1 MMTEQEALTLFRR
14 YLERKN
20 YAPHTIRSYMH
31 DLRGFFAQGY
41 PDVLAVTPADVERYI
56 EQQQERDLSPAT
68 INRRLCALRR
78 LYVYLREEQAYDLVL
93 PVRLTHYLKKDRP
106 LPRPLKDEE
115 VQRLLAVVRDL
126 RDHAI
131 VILILRTGLR
141 VKEVADLKLDD
152 LDLARRRLVVRRG
165 KGGKGRRVYL
175 SEDTVSALEAYL
187 RQRADASCSCLFLVQ
202 KGTYEGQGIS
212 VRGIQKRIE
221 YYSRKANVPVSCH
234 PLRHTF
240 ATNLLEGG
248 ADIVTVKELLGHA
261 SVTTTQRYTRVSNQK
276 VRNDYFNGIEK
287 VLAAN
292 QDK

>member
-106 LPRPLKDEE
+106 LPRPLKDKE
-115 VQRLLAVVRDL
+115 VQRLLAVIQDL
-126 RDHAI
+126 RDRAI
-131 VILILRTGLR
+131 VSLILRTGLR
-141 VKEVADLKLDD
+141 VEEVVNLNWTT
-152 LDLARRRLVVRRG
+152 
-165 KGGKGRRVYL
+165 
-175 SEDTVSALEAYL
+175 S
-187 RQRADASCSCLFLVQ
+187 
-202 KGTYEGQGIS
+202 TY
-212 VRGIQKRIE
+212 
-221 YYSRKANVPVSCH
+221 PVS
-234 PLRHTF
+234 
-240 ATNLLEGG
+240 G
-248 ADIVTVKELLGHA
+248 
-261 SVTTTQRYTRVSNQK
+261 
-276 VRNDYFNGIEK
+276 
-287 VLAAN
+287 
-292 QDK
+292 